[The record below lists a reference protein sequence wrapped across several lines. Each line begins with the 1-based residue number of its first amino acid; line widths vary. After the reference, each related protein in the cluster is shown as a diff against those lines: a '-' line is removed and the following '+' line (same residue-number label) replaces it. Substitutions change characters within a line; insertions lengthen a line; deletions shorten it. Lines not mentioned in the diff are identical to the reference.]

1 MRALHFLM
9 TTMAISILCSQCCT
23 PEEGILGRFVLD
35 TETGCTTCAALGPQT
50 MTFDDEA
57 SGSLLGNYR
66 FDFAD
71 GVYHEGMYELVYL
84 ESSVVVV
91 LYPEQAS
98 IEHLGL
104 LGPPFNLNTAS
115 AKGPSASS
123 ATAFWI
129 VCGGERAD
137 AVQSQ
142 RHKLQR
148 FKAMANGTPKPSLP
162 SRRICLSRSLQ

>member
-1 MRALHFLM
+1 MWIRVCFGQIRDLAVMRALHFLM
-9 TTMAISILCSQCCT
+9 TTMAISVFCSQCCT

-35 TETGCTTCAALGPQT
+35 TETGCTTCVALGPQT

-66 FDFAD
+66 LDFAD

-104 LGPPFNLNTAS
+104 LGSTIQS
-115 AKGPSASS
+115 EYRIGQ
-123 ATAFWI
+123 
-129 VCGGERAD
+129 RAIRE
-137 AVQSQ
+137 QC
-142 RHKLQR
+142 
-148 FKAMANGTPKPSLP
+148 NGVLDCVW
-162 SRRICLSRSLQ
+162 RREG

>member
-1 MRALHFLM
+1 MCIRICFGQIRDLAVMRALHFLM

-66 FDFAD
+66 FDFSD

-104 LGPPFNLNTAS
+104 LGST
-115 AKGPSASS
+115 
-123 ATAFWI
+123 I
-129 VCGGERAD
+129 
-137 AVQSQ
+137 QSEYRIGQ
-142 RHKLQR
+142 RTIREQC
-148 FKAMANGTPKPSLP
+148 NGVLDCVW
-162 SRRICLSRSLQ
+162 RREG